1 MPIQNSKILQYK
13 FLNEMYEDA
22 YYPPHLVDEIKNIF
36 VDLCEKIESNQ
47 PENLDGLYLLTHA
60 ATEKINDLK
69 DAFEEAMKVAGRIQ
83 AEKIK
88 TIVIDT
94 DQSFIKL
101 NLAEKLAVRME
112 ADRYQIEELQANSLM
127 TAVALS
133 L

>member
-22 YYPPHLVDEIKNIF
+22 YYPPHLVDEIKNIL

-69 DAFEEAMKVAGRIQ
+69 DAFEEADSEIETVARG
-83 AEKIK
+83 AMG
-88 TIVIDT
+88 T
-94 DQSFIKL
+94 DFYFIAK
-101 NLAEKLAVRME
+101 AYEYYD
-112 ADRYQIEELQANSLM
+112 ADHEELIS
-127 TAVALS
+127 S
-133 L
+133 RDW